1 MIDIK
6 SYLKYTGRRED
17 EMKKLT
23 PLKAIRKKCLDC
35 CCGQAQE
42 VRLCDVKTCTLHPY
56 RMGKRPKDDKS
67 ITDDEKIEKTEATK
81 GF

>member
-1 MIDIK
+1 
-6 SYLKYTGRRED
+6 
-17 EMKKLT
+17 MKKLT

-42 VRLCDVKTCTLHPY
+42 VRLCNVKACTLHPY

-67 ITDDEKIEKTEATK
+67 ITDGEKIENTGATK
-81 GF
+81 GFLSKKGDQND